1 MIEEKRGILQVAMST
16 LIPNNDSDD
25 IIKSLEMERK
35 LGEFVYNYLIR
46 AQSQVSEAVK
56 KLLQRFKP
64 KEYGHNGFFI
74 NVGNIDL
81 STQESYSDTI
91 KNPFES
97 GAKKLI
103 IDVMYD
109 VPHLHVNYR
118 DELNSKVYEQAK
130 QILNGSLSGSST
142 KAEQMRDVL
151 CSTRWALQDIP
162 CLATL
167 YNDLLER
174 EGGTLNIVFLDNNN
188 QMIDNKCG
196 TRLKMEAA
204 CAGELNSLVIEC
216 LLSILNPNIATTF
229 YTTEPDDDSVS
240 VICNIRK

>member
-1 MIEEKRGILQVAMST
+1 MST

-25 IIKSLEMERK
+25 IIRSLEMERK
-35 LGEFVYNYLIR
+35 LGEFVYNYLI
-46 AQSQVSEAVK
+46 SEQCQAPETAK

-64 KEYGHNGFFI
+64 EEYGHNSFFI
-74 NVGNIDL
+74 NVGNMDL
-81 STQESYSDTI
+81 SSLESYSTI
-91 KNPFES
+91 IENPFES
-97 GAKKLI
+97 GAKRLI

-109 VPHLHVNYR
+109 VHHLHVNYR

-130 QILNGSLSGSST
+130 QILNDSLSGSST
-142 KAEQMRDVL
+142 QAEQMKDVL
-151 CSTRWALQDIP
+151 CSARWSLQDIS

-174 EGGTLNIVFLDNNN
+174 EGGALNIWFLDSNG
-188 QMIDNKCG
+188 QMVDYKCG
-196 TRLKMEAA
+196 TRLTMVAA

-216 LLSILNPNIATTF
+216 LLSILNPNIATTC

>member
-1 MIEEKRGILQVAMST
+1 MST
-16 LIPNNDSDD
+16 LIPNNGSDD
-25 IIKSLEMERK
+25 ITRALEMERK
-35 LGEFVYNYLIR
+35 LGEFVYNYLI
-46 AQSQVSEAVK
+46 SEQCQAPETAK

-64 KEYGHNGFFI
+64 EEYGHNSFFI
-74 NVGNIDL
+74 NIGNMDL
-81 STQESYSDTI
+81 SSLESYSTI
-91 KNPFES
+91 IENPFES

-142 KAEQMRDVL
+142 QAEQMRDVL

-162 CLATL
+162 CLETL
-167 YNDLLER
+167 YKKLLER
-174 EGGTLNIVFLDNNN
+174 EGGTLNIDFLDNNN
-188 QMIDNKCG
+188 QMIDYKCR
-196 TRLKMEAA
+196 TRLRMVAA

-216 LLSILNPNIATTF
+216 LLSILNPNIATAS